1 MNVPIPAI
9 IGGGSWGT
17 ALARIFSHN
26 AQEVLWWVRNPE
38 SVAHI
43 REHGHNPHYL
53 RSVQLNTDI
62 IRPDSN
68 LAEVVSRAGL
78 VVFATPSAFLMDCLS
93 QLSADDLA
101 GKWIL
106 SAIKGIEPSSQRP
119 VSALLQERF
128 GVHADH
134 IGMISGPCHAEE
146 VGQEMT
152 AYLTVGTP
160 NPLLGA
166 YAHALMHTDQVRINV
181 LEDTSGLEW
190 AAVMKNIYSVAA
202 GIAIGL
208 NEGDNFKAVLV
219 SYAAREMSRFLQEV
233 SPGERDIC
241 HSGYLGDLLVTAYS
255 QHSRNRTFGTM
266 LGRGYSVKAAQLE
279 MNMIAEGYYAANSIA
294 TISRKSGLNVPLA
307 DAVYRIIYEQEAPA
321 LAFQKLRNDLN

>member
-26 AQEVLWWVRNPE
+26 AREVHWWVRNPE
-38 SVAHI
+38 SVEYI

-53 RSVQLNTDI
+53 RSVQLDTGV
-62 IRPDSN
+62 IRPNADLRS
-68 LAEVVSRAGL
+68 VVHQSGL
-78 VVFATPSAFLMDCLS
+78 IVLATPSAFLMDALS
-93 QLSADDLA
+93 HLSGEDFE
-101 GKWIL
+101 GKWVL
-106 SAIKGIEPSSQRP
+106 SAIKGMEPSTGRP
-119 VSALLQERF
+119 VSTVLHEQF
-128 GVHADH
+128 GVPADR
-134 IGMISGPCHAEE
+134 IGMITGPCHAEE

-160 NPLLGA
+160 NSLLGA
-166 YAHALMHTDQVRINV
+166 YSHALMHTDQVRINV
-181 LEDTSGLEW
+181 LEDTAGLEW

-202 GIAIGL
+202 GIATGL

-219 SYAAREMSRFLQEV
+219 SYAAREMSAFLHEMA
-233 SPGERDIC
+233 PAERDIC

-279 MNMIAEGYYAANSIA
+279 MNMIAEGYYAAKSIA
-294 TISRKSGLNVPLA
+294 TVSRSRGLNLPLA

-321 LAFQKLRNDLN
+321 TAFHYLRNDLN